1 MLRALLKKQAM
12 EAVSLLLPKGGRG
25 RSRGFLALYELLL
38 AYLAVVM
45 GGSSPSPPGR
55 CAAPWRRRGWG
66 GCTSPSWASPP

>member
-25 RSRGFLALYELLL
+25 RSRGFLALYGLLL

-45 GGSSPSPPGR
+45 GGMFTLTTRTLCGPL
-55 CAAPWRRRGWG
+55 AAAG